1 MNIFDDLFN
10 GKKSKF
16 EETMDNLLDQTVD
29 KVKELAKEPFTD
41 KLTKT
46 FNEADALMTESLE
59 AIRDGREVPE
69 EVQIPEGRE
78 MPDFEASEK
87 KWDGLFDEIIDNE
100 LGKYKLCP
108 KCGEMVPAEGNYCRN
123 CGSKLPDLSAA
134 FTICPK
140 CGTRNRSLALN
151 CEKCGAE
158 LPFIPEEMLKQT
170 KENDD

>member
-87 KWDGLFDEIIDNE
+87 SGTVCLMKSSTMNSADTSCVRNAAKWFR
-100 LGKYKLCP
+100 P
-108 KCGEMVPAEGNYCRN
+108 KAITAETAAQSCLISQLPSRSVRN
-123 CGSKLPDLSAA
+123 AA
-134 FTICPK
+134 QETDHW
-140 CGTRNRSLALN
+140 R
-151 CEKCGAE
+151 
-158 LPFIPEEMLKQT
+158 
-170 KENDD
+170 